1 MTLAHDL
8 QVNPPELPRP
18 LKPALS
24 NLVVLLYAT
33 ILAFSIYIGSTALQ
47 GVRVAAESE
56 VLSKNLL
63 AAQTKLSAIEK
74 EANSMAQLR
83 AKAGDLS
90 EWLNITPPAQALV
103 ILITQQLE
111 PNVTFSRLAIEM
123 EQAQPNA
130 KITVELTTSK
140 QESATRQIAKIQSAL
155 DRAGFRTATIDTDA
169 PSPEGWKFSAIVALP
184 RNGDFSLLKRENLN

>member
-8 QVNPPELPRP
+8 QINPPELPRP

-24 NLVVLLYAT
+24 NAIVLFYVT
-33 ILAFSIYIGSTALQ
+33 ILAFSIYIGTTVLK
-47 GVRVAAESE
+47 GVRVTAESE
-56 VLSKNLL
+56 ILAKQFLL
-63 AAQTKLSAIEK
+63 DESKLSAIEK
-74 EANSMAQLR
+74 EADSIAQLR

-90 EWLNITPPAQALV
+90 DWLSITPPAQALV

-155 DRAGFRTATIDTDA
+155 DLAGFRTATIDTDS

-184 RNGDFSLLKRENLN
+184 RNGDFSLLKREKLN

>member
-1 MTLAHDL
+1 MIIAHDL
-8 QVNPPELPRP
+8 QINPAELPRP
-18 LKPALS
+18 LKATLQ
-24 NLVVLLYAT
+24 NLVVLFYAM
-33 ILAFSIYIGSTALQ
+33 ILIFSVIIAVTLLQ
-47 GVRVAAESE
+47 GVRVAVESE
-56 VLSKNLL
+56 LQSKKLL
-63 AAQTKLSAIEK
+63 ADQTKLSAIEK

-90 EWLNITPPAQALV
+90 DWLNITPPAQALV